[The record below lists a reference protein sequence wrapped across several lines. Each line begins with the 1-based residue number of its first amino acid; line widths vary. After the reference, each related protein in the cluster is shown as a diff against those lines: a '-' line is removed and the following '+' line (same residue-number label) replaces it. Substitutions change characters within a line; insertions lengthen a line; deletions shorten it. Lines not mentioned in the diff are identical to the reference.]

1 MGYLYYTRETVL
13 VNVVQ
18 QSELSLNH
26 YLVGDLEEIF
36 RKVIFKLNL
45 KRQMAAVSLGK
56 LLRWI
61 SLGLTDDKSTRV
73 QVMAYKPQTEPMFN
87 QFFISVWRH

>member
-1 MGYLYYTRETVL
+1 MGNQYYTRETVL

-45 KRQMAAVSLGK
+45 KETDGCGIFGKIAQMNFTGPN
-56 LLRWI
+56 W
-61 SLGLTDDKSTRV
+61 
-73 QVMAYKPQTEPMFN
+73 
-87 QFFISVWRH
+87 W